1 MYGIWYVC
9 LKHCHNKALE
19 ESCQACKKN
28 CKEAPEDLCIVIGCV
43 TPQRLRGVF
52 GTPCSSDSWH
62 VTAVMDMLFFQQ
74 TSEGVCSVT
83 TSDRIS
89 SDVKII
95 CGPMLMGAEEMIFSA
110 GSEKYLDFFVNFV
123 LMRFINSD

>member
-1 MYGIWYVC
+1 
-9 LKHCHNKALE
+9 
-19 ESCQACKKN
+19 
-28 CKEAPEDLCIVIGCV
+28 
-43 TPQRLRGVF
+43 
-52 GTPCSSDSWH
+52 
-62 VTAVMDMLFFQQ
+62 MDILFFQQ
-74 TSEGVCSVT
+74 TEGVCSVT